1 VVSHQGLKI
10 TKLNSKVSEGRLKK
24 TLKFGNKLIVIN
36 QPLVMGVLNITPDS
50 FYDKS
55 RVGVGDDLIEKV
67 DQMVADG
74 VSILDIGGYS
84 SRPGASDISIAEE
97 IDRVI
102 PAIQMVRSRFP
113 DLIISID
120 TFRASVAKEAIDSGA
135 NMINDI
141 SGGTLDSTIY
151 EVAASKKVP
160 YVLMHMRGN
169 PQNMTDQTS
178 YEDLFIE
185 LIDYFNEKLNLLRSI
200 GVVDVII
207 DPGFGFAKTLNQNFE
222 LLKNLSYL
230 QNLDAPMLVGVS
242 RKSMIYKTLGVTAN
256 EALNGTTA
264 LHMAALLQGAD
275 ILRVHDVNEAT
286 ETIKLF
292 NLIKH

>member
-1 VVSHQGLKI
+1 
-10 TKLNSKVSEGRLKK
+10 
-24 TLKFGNKLIVIN
+24 
-36 QPLVMGVLNITPDS
+36 
-50 FYDKS
+50 
-55 RVGVGDDLIEKV
+55 
-67 DQMVADG
+67 
-74 VSILDIGGYS
+74 
-84 SRPGASDISIAEE
+84 
-97 IDRVI
+97 
-102 PAIQMVRSRFP
+102 MVRSRFP

-120 TFRASVAKEAIDSGA
+120 TFRASVANEAIESGA